1 MMAFIRLKHI
11 LFIIFGLSSLP
22 IYASVQYMEKF
33 NQYRYWNTHLPPQ
46 TDPNLLQ
53 FLHQPGPLAHQ
64 LNEKWLLF
72 LGEKQNWPA
81 LAQYYQPSNSTTLQ
95 CYAATA
101 YWQTNQRDKA
111 IRIATPLWLDGHNK
125 PQACQAIFQ
134 SLVHDPQWRNQYW
147 SKRISKAL
155 DEKELLLARQLL
167 HHGSQIDQM
176 AADNFWRIHTQPEY
190 FVKLPSSPWRGEQT
204 LYALKRMIELNRK
217 NVMTYYHRAIGNS
230 LLNHDQTQRLHA
242 HMALYHFMRN
252 DAQGHDWL
260 TKVSSPYISTSL
272 LEWQMRY
279 NLLHQ
284 KWSTVETT
292 IHRMAKPYT
301 PEQTYW
307 LAQAE
312 KHLNQSELS
321 KQHLR
326 ELAKQRNY
334 YGFLASN
341 ELNIP
346 PSFQENPR
354 CTQTILPYEYHDLQ
368 QEIKQLYSTKT
379 IGRAAGLLHDFMLEL
394 PSSEKCSLVHW
405 VSDDL
410 NWPTEAIVLS
420 NEPGLINQLSVRF
433 PTKYSDFIKHRAQQ
447 FHLDPAFVYAIIRQE
462 SAFHPQ
468 VVSPVGARGLMQ
480 MMPRTAKLITQNYH
494 IPYRLDEELFTPYKN
509 IEIGTQYLAHLS
521 KLFGQH
527 PLLIAAAYNAG
538 PQAVYKWINL
548 FPAPNVVTWI
558 DTLPWKETRNY
569 LKNIIAFQIIYQHRL
584 GYHPSMKNLIKP
596 FPVHSFRHD
605 QKRF

>member
-1 MMAFIRLKHI
+1 MRLKKFI
-11 LFIIFGLSSLP
+11 LFSLFNLLSLP
-22 IYASVQYMEKF
+22 CFSSIQYMDKF

-46 TDPNLLQ
+46 IDANLIQ
-53 FLHQPGPLAHQ
+53 FLNQPGPLTHQ
-64 LNEKWLLF
+64 LKEKWLLY
-72 LGEKQNWPA
+72 LGEKQNWSA
-81 LAQYYQPSNSTTLQ
+81 LAQYYQPSHHIALQ
-95 CYAATA
+95 CYAANA
-101 YWQTNQRDKA
+101 YWQTNQREKA

-125 PQACQAIFQ
+125 PSACQSIFQ
-134 SLVHDPQWRNQYW
+134 NLCHNPQWRNQYW

-167 HHGSQIDQM
+167 HHGHQVDIQ
-176 AADNFWRIHTQPEY
+176 AADNFWRVHTQPEY
-190 FVKLPSSPWRGEQT
+190 FVKLPASPWRGEQT
-204 LYALKRMIELNRK
+204 LYALKRMIEQNRK
-217 NVMTYYHRAIGNS
+217 NMMSYYQRAMGNN
-230 LLNHDQTQRLHA
+230 LLNHDQMQRLHA
-242 HMALYHFMRN
+242 HMALYYFMRN
-252 DAQGHDWL
+252 DAQGNIWL
-260 TKVSSPYISTSL
+260 AKVSSPYLNTTL

-284 KWSTVETT
+284 NWSKVDNA
-292 IHRMAKPYT
+292 IQRMPKPYT

-312 KHLNQSELS
+312 KHLHQVEKSR
-321 KQHLR
+321 QHLQQ
-326 ELAKQRNY
+326 LAKQRHY
-334 YGFLASN
+334 YGFLASM
-341 ELNIP
+341 ELHIS
-346 PSFQENPR
+346 PSFQEKPK
-354 CTQTILPYEYHDLQ
+354 CSQTILPYEYHELQ
-368 QEIKQLYSTKT
+368 QEIKQLYQTKT

-394 PSSEKCSLVHW
+394 PASEKCALVHW
-405 VSDDL
+405 VSEDL
-410 NWPTEAIVLS
+410 NWPTEAIILS
-420 NEPGLINQLSVRF
+420 NEPELINQLSVRF
-433 PTKYSDFIKHRAQQ
+433 PTKYSAFIKNRAHQ

-548 FPAPNVVTWI
+548 FPSPNVITWI

-569 LKNIIAFQIIYQHRL
+569 LKNIIAFQVIYQHRL
-584 GYHPSMKNLIKP
+584 GYRTDMQNMLKP